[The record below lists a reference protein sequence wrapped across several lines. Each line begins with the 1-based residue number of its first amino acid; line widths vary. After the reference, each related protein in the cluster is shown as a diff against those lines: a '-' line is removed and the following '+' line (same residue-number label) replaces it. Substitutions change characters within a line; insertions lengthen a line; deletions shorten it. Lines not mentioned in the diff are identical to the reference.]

1 MKQKKNEKKKRSKKK
16 KEPTKL
22 NWSLLIL
29 SLVVAIIIVYYLSQP
44 KVNNT
49 ESPNKVYEGAILKAN
64 HSAIM
69 LDELAGDTNIVI
81 SPINVINPLIAFSK
95 VSDNNTK
102 KEIANFLPKD
112 IEEKSNEL
120 LKKCQ
125 PVTKSVSKE
134 ETYYEKLMTDLT
146 TYTNLTQNQF
156 NKLSTENKNNLRLL
170 VKKLTLTYALLTDQ
184 TTSSLDKIDGI
195 KLTKEDLN
203 ASYVTI
209 MANIRQIKKD
219 YENYQIKNQVVC
231 LNNIYYDNTKYT
243 ILDEKLPNTL
253 QEQNYINLIGLPF
266 QELPSL
272 KTINEPFKQV
282 SSNKVNY
289 LLEEDEL
296 FDSSLLALGTT
307 YFNYKWA
314 TAIDSNLTTL
324 EEFFY
329 QEEQSTPV
337 DMMHTTEDLYLEN
350 NNAKGF
356 IKNFEGDKYS
366 FVGLLPNQFSAKV
379 SELNLENLLAS
390 AKADTKVDVSL
401 PKFSFVSKTSLKKYY
416 NLHNINDLFNE
427 NANLNPLSANK
438 DLYLSDVYN
447 KNYIEIGDK
456 GTVSSTI
463 DDKEL
468 KSYTIDNQNKQ
479 LTFNRPFYFLI
490 MDNETQD
497 ILLIGHFVQP

>member
-1 MKQKKNEKKKRSKKK
+1 
-16 KEPTKL
+16 
-22 NWSLLIL
+22 
-29 SLVVAIIIVYYLSQP
+29 
-44 KVNNT
+44 
-49 ESPNKVYEGAILKAN
+49 
-64 HSAIM
+64 
-69 LDELAGDTNIVI
+69 
-81 SPINVINPLIAFSK
+81 
-95 VSDNNTK
+95 
-102 KEIANFLPKD
+102 
-112 IEEKSNEL
+112 
-120 LKKCQ
+120 
-125 PVTKSVSKE
+125 
-134 ETYYEKLMTDLT
+134 
-146 TYTNLTQNQF
+146 
-156 NKLSTENKNNLRLL
+156 
-170 VKKLTLTYALLTDQ
+170 
-184 TTSSLDKIDGI
+184 
-195 KLTKEDLN
+195 
-203 ASYVTI
+203 

-243 ILDEKLPNTL
+243 ILDEKLPTTL

-272 KTINEPFKQV
+272 KTNNEPFKQV

-350 NNAKGF
+350 TNAKGF

-366 FVGLLPNQFSAKV
+366 FVGILPNQFSAKV